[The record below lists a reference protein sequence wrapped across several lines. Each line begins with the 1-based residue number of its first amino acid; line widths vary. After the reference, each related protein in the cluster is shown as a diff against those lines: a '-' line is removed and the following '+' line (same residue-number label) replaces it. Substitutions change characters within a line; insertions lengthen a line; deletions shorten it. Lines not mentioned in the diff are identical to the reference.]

1 MFLQSPKEE
10 TVIVKSRPIL
20 QIYTNELNRSW
31 CWSGCV
37 ARGKQCKKD
46 YIRISNLSF
55 GLWKGHPGK
64 RMKFVGVE
72 TVRAQV
78 PVGHPKRVV
87 ELHVWL

>member
-1 MFLQSPKEE
+1 M
-10 TVIVKSRPIL
+10 
-20 QIYTNELNRSW
+20 
-31 CWSGCV
+31 
-37 ARGKQCKKD
+37 ARGKQCEKD
-46 YIRISNLSF
+46 YVRISNLSF
-55 GLWKGHPGK
+55 GLWKSHPGK